1 MISFCVA
8 LFFCKSLIVNSFLVI
23 WKSYCLK
30 FIMHNIEFHLEKRIL
45 SINHWR
51 YLQSY
56 AFLQRES
63 WNIPMSSY
71 MLLTKAAGHW
81 ILQDFLLDSC
91 GILWNSCRMLWILVE
106 QSCCWNSQYPYGL
119 LLESWKFFRDSPGI
133 LQAFFSHSSGIL
145 QEFFGDSPGIFQAF
159 FRHSSGILQE
169 FFMNSSG
176 ILQEFFRHSS
186 GILQEF
192 FRNFSRIL
200 QQFFSNSSGVLQAF
214 FRHSLGILGMPQ

>member
-30 FIMHNIEFHLEKRIL
+30 FIMHNIEFHLEKIIL

-91 GILWNSCRMLWILVE
+91 GIPNIVEFLQNALNSCRII
-106 QSCCWNSQYPYGL
+106 L
-119 LLESWKFFRDSPGI
+119 LLKFSIFIIRTSTGILRKFFRDSPRI
-133 LQAFFSHSSGIL
+133 LQAFFRNSSGIL
-145 QEFFGDSPGIFQAF
+145 QAF
-159 FRHSSGILQE
+159 FRHSSGIL
-169 FFMNSSG
+169 
-176 ILQEFFRHSS
+176 
-186 GILQEF
+186 
-192 FRNFSRIL
+192 
-200 QQFFSNSSGVLQAF
+200 
-214 FRHSLGILGMPQ
+214 